1 VPTATKEVDR
11 YAHLSYALRVSR
23 VYLTFLMGGQ
33 MPKTNAGFSTPEVAR
48 ATGLS
53 HRKVAFW
60 AATGLIAPSVLDP
73 TGTGNHRRFSLPDVL
88 AFAALGAMR
97 EQGLSLQSLRKV
109 KRFLNDLD
117 GSEFK
122 DVHRLLVYAPGSKR
136 YPNDVALRTNSE
148 IVSLLREPGQ
158 RIAPVVV
165 DLGELDRQV
174 RARIERIPQERKERA
189 IEKANQREQRKLARN
204 STQRRALR
212 VA

>member
-1 VPTATKEVDR
+1 MP
-11 YAHLSYALRVSR
+11 SR
-23 VYLTFLMGGQ
+23 
-33 MPKTNAGFSTPEVAR
+33 TNAGFSTTEVAR

-53 HRKVAFW
+53 HRKVAYW

-97 EQGLSLQSLRKV
+97 AHDVSLQALREVLQSLREV
-109 KRFLNDLD
+109 KGYLNDLD

-136 YPNDVALRTNSE
+136 YPRDVALLKDSE

-165 DLGELDRQV
+165 DLGELDRQI
-174 RARIERIPQERKERA
+174 RERLERIPHERKERA
-189 IEKANQREQRKLARN
+189 IEKEK
-204 STQRRALR
+204 RRAERKRAKSSPQRSNLGSLTEGMPLRNTER
-212 VA
+212 VAVNN